1 MTYLYLNKEYDR
13 MATAPKKPAPAKKAT
28 TKEPQ
33 PQTPE
38 GSGPF
43 TDALGVPLHETDKVI
58 VALGNRAMRGTVT
71 LLSVGQWASRASVY
85 IEDNQRITE
94 VASSALVKFNW
105 K

>member
-1 MTYLYLNKEYDR
+1 
-13 MATAPKKPAPAKKAT
+13 MATAPKKPAPPAKKAT

-33 PQTPE
+33 PPA
-38 GSGPF
+38 GPSPF

-58 VALGNRAMRGTVT
+58 VALGNRAMRGTVS

-85 IEDNQRITE
+85 IEDNQRVTE
-94 VASSALVKFNW
+94 VASTALVKFNW